1 MFPFIIGNRRSKDD
15 EDADDGND
23 AIDDAANDDGSSED
37 ANANNAPPMF
47 WNLKAR
53 LARSFL
59 DFLDEHGN
67 YRSSL
72 EEAAARAAAAEANS
86 LWARDNENGRERRR
100 RSTDGGGWDDEYHE
114 DGRIIAPPAAPVET
128 TTATPKLPEDPYE
141 QIMYYYSA
149 LKLRLASD
157 AKHRAYRARAYVVNV
172 VHDELHHHT
181 HVPVVCAVM
190 LLVGIA
196 LHFVKL
202 RRRAMRPDVRAHS
215 VLGKKFF
222 VEHYVQDDNDG
233 GGGGDDTKKKEETG
247 DDDDENATT
256 VTTTIMTTKVQQS
269 SSSMKHRIRIIIQ
282 KYINIILLRY
292 TNDKYR
298 TLLSMRDKSTKAE
311 MAALSSMKH
320 RDRTRYQRLIRLERT
335 WEIYVM
341 SVLCIMAVSSCVIC
355 LSSSL
360 YYSLLLPL
368 GREGSSSSSTTIDGG
383 IRNFNDIYAIQTTD
397 AIRNLNGHL
406 YNSLHGHDHV
416 DTTSTVYDEYDAC
429 LESNVE
435 EVSNV
440 HGLVDFSMMC
450 DFNNSSSF
458 VLSNNT
464 TLVVTPPPPPDDVDN
479 DDYYDVVT
487 SPFRTTI
494 NDFLITKLHIPPTL
508 STYLTTLRLRTLSYL
523 SSIFVF
529 LLLLASHYIAN
540 KITLLTMY
548 YDPMKHFVLRAAD
561 TSVKADGTVEAKRG
575 ETEAQRKKRER
586 MMQAE
591 RLKAQMA
598 QLAMEAKMAAQARIA
613 RLEGAAA
620 AAAAVESENTDKPN
634 AATGEDEKLDV
645 ESEEM
650 LQTYSRQ
657 FGMIKAGVPEGAILN
672 SLITLGIDDED
683 ERIEIVNKLRE
694 IKVAKAQA
702 AQRAEEAL
710 SKKVED
716 EQKKV
721 AKQLEDD
728 KKREIQM
735 EEKTELLAKERLQAM
750 KSKKG
755 SFDRTD
761 SNNSGAAELKKR
773 LEARKVASSSET
785 VLPPSSAAVESS
797 SVVSKT
803 SSKSTIT
810 STTTDPSV
818 ARANMLGQIGTA
830 CLKKKTTATTTTPK
844 VQPLGTMAEKLINVA
859 STTSLEAVGLK
870 SPINNETP
878 RKSNM
883 SGSSYNATFLPPAV
897 PPSVEISEEGGEKK
911 KTTNTISLPPA
922 MPSLN
927 PIHHPPPNTRR
938 SDYSSSY
945 DGTSEEGS
953 EDSPP
958 PILVRVSSSP
968 DDLTVHSI
976 TSKIAGVI
984 LPPMFQSLDFNSPSM
999 WDQKRPSSKDI
1010 QAAITAVETAPEE
1023 EEVREVVDL
1032 SRSWKHT
1039 PAFEMAMRTSNASWD
1054 RRATS
1059 MDIMAKIRAVEMLEA
1074 KEEEEEEEE
1083 EVHQAVATNNEETST
1098 PRIGTRASSGV
1109 RRRQLHQEVKS
1120 AQDVLEIID
1129 ERQGGGDIITSPTS
1143 FDIKRKASKGGGGSE
1158 DDEIS
1163 ELSEPTFNEH
1173 NPFNKGRGIPL
1184 ALNVLQSTDDFVDMS
1199 PIVSSV
1205 GLSPSGVIRKKLLV
1219 ADNLTTLPAFPPDTN
1234 VDSGKTDAVCI
1245 SMTEEMAHDTVIEE
1259 TEEQKQRREKA
1270 EARVKKMDAITAR
1283 RSAGIIDEDESSF
1296 SGISKRHRLRRKKR
1310 MQLPQCQEEVS
1321 IKSDDRSVHP
1331 SDDRSTVTPVK
1342 IDTEEEKQ
1350 RKLRADAR
1358 AKKLEEMS
1366 SMRNSGYV
1374 NDDESAITGISKRH
1388 RIRRKK
1394 SALAA
1399 ITPEERE
1406 RAEWKNGVYTSVM
1419 NAEQVQWQTSIY
1431 THVLHAETTRTKNIA
1446 AKLELEEKTLAEHR
1460 RLENKKR
1467 LDKMAR
1473 KFASRAEQFHKI
1485 RQEGREDDDISVV
1498 SGTSRLKR
1506 RRNRKSIVPQN
1517 QEAPLAEE
1525 THGSSTTAQQLENLE
1540 VRLQQIKESSNDAPC
1555 VVDEPCVVDAEVPS
1569 EPIAL
1574 TLEDRMDESDKQVQE
1589 AMEQEIDDTD
1599 VTVKKKRNRKKKKK
1613 ITKTNE

>member
-1 MFPFIIGNRRSKDD
+1 MLPFIIGNRRSKDD
-15 EDADDGND
+15 DDTDDDDNDPPPDAN
-23 AIDDAANDDGSSED
+23 DDAANDAGSSED
-37 ANANNAPPMF
+37 RANADATPPLF

-59 DFLDEHGN
+59 NFLDEHGN

-86 LWARDNENGRERRR
+86 LWARGNGHNNRRR
-100 RSTDGGGWDDEYHE
+100 DEDHYE
-114 DGRIIAPPAAPVET
+114 ENRISAPPIPPVEAT
-128 TTATPKLPEDPYE
+128 TTTTPKLPEDPYE

-157 AKHRAYRARAYVVNV
+157 AKHRASRARKYIADG
-172 VHDELHHHT
+172 VHDELHHIT
-181 HVPVVCAVM
+181 RVPLVCTAM
-190 LLVGIA
+190 LLVGVA

-215 VLGKKFF
+215 VLGKKFL
-222 VEHYVQDDNDG
+222 VEHYVEDDDNDIG
-233 GGGGDDTKKKEETG
+233 GGGNNTKKEETG
-247 DDDDENATT
+247 DDDKNGATT
-256 VTTTIMTTKVQQS
+256 ATTTATIMTKVQQGS
-269 SSSMKHRIRIIIQ
+269 SSSSKHRIRIITR

-298 TLLSMRDKSTKAE
+298 TLLSMRDRSTKAE

-320 RDRTRYQRLIRLERT
+320 RDRTRYIRLMKLERT
-335 WEIYVM
+335 WEVYVM
-341 SVLCIMAVSSCVIC
+341 GALCILSVSSCVIC
-355 LSSSL
+355 LLSSL
-360 YYSLLLPL
+360 HYSLLPLL
-368 GREGSSSSSTTIDGG
+368 GREGSSSSSSSSSTTAIDGG
-383 IRNFNDIYAIQTTD
+383 GIRFFNDIYAIQTTD

-406 YNSLHGHDHV
+406 YNSFQGHDHV
-416 DTTSTVYDEYDAC
+416 DTTSTVYDDEYDAC
-429 LESNVE
+429 PESNVE
-435 EVSNV
+435 EGSNDV
-440 HGLVDFSMMC
+440 RDGSVDFTMMC
-450 DFNNSSSF
+450 DFNNSSSL
-458 VLSNNT
+458 VSNDT
-464 TLVVTPPPPPDDVDN
+464 TLVITPPPPPPDDVDN

-494 NDFLITKLHIPPTL
+494 NNFLITKLHIPPTL

-540 KITLLTMY
+540 KITLLTTY
-548 YDPMKHFVLRAAD
+548 YDPMKHFVSRATD

-620 AAAAVESENTDKPN
+620 VAAAAAVESENTDKPN
-634 AATGEDEKLDV
+634 AATGEDDKLDV

-694 IKVAKAQA
+694 IKVAKARA

-735 EEKTELLAKERLQAM
+735 EEKTELLAKERVQAM

-755 SFDRTD
+755 SFDRID

-844 VQPLGTMAEKLINVA
+844 VLPLGTMAEKLINVA
-859 STTSLEAVGLK
+859 STTSLEAIGSK

-984 LPPMFQSLDFNSPSM
+984 LPPMFQSLDFNSPLM

-1010 QAAITAVETAPEE
+1010 QAAITAVETAPDE

-1074 KEEEEEEEE
+1074 KEEEE
-1083 EVHQAVATNNEETST
+1083 VHQAVATNNEETST

-1109 RRRQLHQEVKS
+1109 RHRQLHQEVKS
-1120 AQDVLEIID
+1120 AQDVLEIIG

-1173 NPFNKGRGIPL
+1173 NPFNKCRGIPQ

-1199 PIVSSV
+1199 PMVSSV

-1219 ADNLTTLPAFPPDTN
+1219 ADNLTTFPAFPPDTN
-1234 VDSGKTDAVCI
+1234 VDSDKTDAVSI
-1245 SMTEEMAHDTVIEE
+1245 SMTEEIFHDTVIEE

-1270 EARVKKMDAITAR
+1270 EARVKKMEAITAR

-1296 SGISKRHRLRRKKR
+1296 SGISKRHRLRRKKK

-1321 IKSDDRSVHP
+1321 IKSDDLSVHP

-1350 RKLRADAR
+1350 RKIRAEAR

-1406 RAEWKNGVYTSVM
+1406 RTEWKNGVYASVM

-1446 AKLELEEKTLAEHR
+1446 AKLELDEKTLAEHR

-1473 KFASRAEQFHKI
+1473 KFACRAEQFHKI
-1485 RQEGREDDDISVV
+1485 RQEGREDDDTSVV

-1525 THGSSTTAQQLENLE
+1525 THVSSTTAQQLDSLE
-1540 VRLQQIKESSNDAPC
+1540 ISLQQIKERSNDAPC
-1555 VVDEPCVVDAEVPS
+1555 VVDAEVPL

-1574 TLEDRMDESDKQVQE
+1574 TVEDRMEESDKQVQE

-1599 VTVKKKRNRKKKKK
+1599 VTAKKKRNRKKKKK
-1613 ITKTNE
+1613 VTKTNE